1 MWDSIKS
8 NFVYVDIDKARAEK
22 LAEEKNEIIIP
33 NAYERKINEEAF
45 AGQDSISIVDTN
57 RITEIGDRAF
67 KDCEGLVEIL
77 LPNVRVIGKEVF
89 NGCNNLSKAVIEGEG
104 QVDLIKE
111 SLEACE
117 LTQKIDIC
125 INNEVKVSINDTKSD
140 DEAPLDKEIEKIEDS
155 AGEDSAIQIE
165 NEDDLKKLMEKLKFE
180 YGKEVKVELGSNISE
195 ICDKAFKENEVL
207 AEINLDSI
215 KTIGDYSFSGCR
227 KLNYV
232 KLSSIEIMGK
242 GAFSGCYGLV
252 EVQEMSKNIESID
265 KYTFSRCQEL
275 ERIDLSG
282 IKEICEHAF
291 GMCSGLTE
299 INLSSIETIKEDAFK
314 GCNGLIIST
323 SNEEQERM
331 IRENLEKSEVT
342 NFQINVL

>member
-45 AGQDSISIVDTN
+45 AGQDSISMVDTN

-67 KDCEGLVEIL
+67 KDCEGLIEIL
-77 LPNVRVIGKEVF
+77 LPNIKVIGEEVF
-89 NGCNNLSKAVIEGEG
+89 IGCSHLSKVVVENEE
-104 QVDLIKE
+104 QVELVKGK
-111 SLEACE
+111 LENCK
-117 LTQKIDIC
+117 LLQKMDIS
-125 INNEVKVSINDTKSD
+125 IGNEVKASINDTGS
-140 DEAPLDKEIEKIEDS
+140 DEASLEAEKFGNLTIKD
-155 AGEDSAIQIE
+155 GAIQIE
-165 NEDDLKKLMEKLKFE
+165 NEDDLKELMEKLKFE

-215 KTIGDYSFSGCR
+215 KKIGDYSFSGCR

-232 KLSSIEIMGK
+232 KLSSIESMGK

-252 EVQEMSKNIESID
+252 EVQEMSKNIERID
-265 KYTFSRCQEL
+265 KYTFSRCQQL
-275 ERIDLSG
+275 EKIDLSG

-291 GMCSGLTE
+291 SLCSGLTE

-331 IRENLEKSEVT
+331 IRENLENSEVT

>member
-45 AGQDSISIVDTN
+45 AGQDSILTVDTN

-77 LPNVRVIGKEVF
+77 LPNVKVIGKEVF

-125 INNEVKVSINDTKSD
+125 INNEVKVSINDTESD
-140 DEAPLDKEIEKIEDS
+140 VAPLEAGKLEKFTIKD
-155 AGEDSAIQIE
+155 GAIQIE
-165 NEDDLKKLMEKLKFE
+165 NEDDLKELMEKLKFE
-180 YGKEVKVELGSNISE
+180 YGEEVKVELGSNISE
-195 ICDKAFKENEVL
+195 ICNKAFKENEVL

-265 KYTFSRCQEL
+265 KYTFSRCQKL